1 MYCNCEGGARM
12 DLHGGCG
19 ARMNC
24 HGGFG
29 ARLDCYGWGGARM
42 WRLNGFSWWL
52 WS

>member
-1 MYCNCEGGARM
+1 M